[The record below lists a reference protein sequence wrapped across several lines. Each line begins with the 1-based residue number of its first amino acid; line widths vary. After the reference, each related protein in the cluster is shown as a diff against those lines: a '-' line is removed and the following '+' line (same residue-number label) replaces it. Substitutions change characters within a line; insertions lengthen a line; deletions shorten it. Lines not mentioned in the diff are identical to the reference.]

1 MSDRSMGESW
11 EKRETIGTFLRDIA
25 IVAVLCVA
33 GFAWYKNKVDN
44 DVAARELAREAA
56 ALIAKD
62 NPADLKAAIK
72 KLEESLAIRPKLGFA
87 LASMAETHALLYTE
101 HKLGDAHKAEAQKYL
116 ALAEKH
122 ARNLPQTYSARALL
136 MLGEGK
142 AKEAEDF
149 LVKNVLE
156 KDAGDARIF
165 GALAMAQRAQGKLP
179 EAKRSGRAASDS
191 DWRNPRFSRIVADIY
206 AEEND
211 AANALAFYGKALSS
225 YSEHIASQLGKA
237 RFQIRRGQELEP
249 SFQAIDR
256 ALREDLSPALRAI
269 ALTAKAEALLTE
281 QKVDEALA
289 MVQDA
294 AKADGKY
301 PWSYVVEAMIKA
313 SKQDLEGAG
322 AAFDKAIEADPYLA
336 QVYFDA
342 AMLMAS
348 VGREDKAVQYMERF
362 ALKKNDKYYLT
373 YGNVLR
379 TLQKFDDAIAKYD
392 QAIAENELNAG
403 AYVAKA
409 AILIAQNKLD
419 EAQDALDRAVA
430 ANEFYPEAYVERGNL
445 MFAKKEYEAGVQEF
459 AMALSQWKQARA
471 SQEQLV
477 AVVQGVKQKLLDARQ
492 REYANA
498 WEKEA
503 MNLIR

>member
-1 MSDRSMGESW
+1 MSHRSMGESW
-11 EKRETIGTFLRDIA
+11 EKRETIWTFLRDIA
-25 IVAVLCVA
+25 IVAVILGA
-33 GFAWYKNKVDN
+33 AFAWYADKVDK
-44 DVAARELAREAA
+44 DVAARALAREAA
-56 ALIAKD
+56 TLIAKD
-62 NPADLKAAIK
+62 NPADLKAAVQ
-72 KLEESLAIRPKLGFA
+72 KLGEALAIRPKLGFA
-87 LASMAETHALLYTE
+87 LAAMAETHALLHVE
-101 HKLGDAHKAEAQKYL
+101 HKLGDSHRAEAEKYL

-122 ARNLPQTYSARALL
+122 APNLPQTYSARALL
-136 MLGEGK
+136 MLGQGK
-142 AKEAEDF
+142 AKEAEEF

-165 GALAMAQRAQGKLP
+165 GALALAQRAQGKLA

-206 AEEND
+206 AEESD

-249 SFQAIDR
+249 SFAVIDR
-256 ALREDLSPALRAI
+256 ALREDLSPALRAL
-269 ALTAKAEALLTE
+269 ALTAKAEALILE
-281 QKVDEALA
+281 QKLDEALA
-289 MVQDA
+289 MAQDA
-294 AKADGKY
+294 AKADPKF
-301 PWSYVVEAMIKA
+301 PWSYVVEARIKA
-313 SKQDLEGAG
+313 FQQDIDGAA

-336 QVYFDA
+336 QIYFDA
-342 AMLMAS
+342 ATIMAS
-348 VGREDKAVQYMERF
+348 AGREDKAVAFMEKY

-379 TLQKFDDAIAKYD
+379 SLQKFDEAIAKYD

-409 AILIAQNKLD
+409 AILISRNKLD

-430 ANEFYPEAYVERGNL
+430 ANEFFPEAYVERGNL
-445 MFAKKEYEAGVQEF
+445 LFAKKEWEQGVQEY

-492 REYANA
+492 REFATA